1 MVLNAKR
8 EGEGKQMKLKGKIL
22 LLVIA
27 PVIVFSLLIYLVCSV
42 RIAVVV
48 KDVIQNDLYAMALA
62 VQENISQ
69 GGELDDNY
77 TLDEAGNLWNGDTL
91 NLTQNIEDFDYISE
105 SAGIDVTVF
114 YGDTR
119 KATTVK
125 GANGQR
131 EINTKA
137 GQKVIVV
144 VLTGGETYFAEN
156 VDVQ

>member
-1 MVLNAKR
+1 
-8 EGEGKQMKLKGKIL
+8 MKLKGKIL

-91 NLTQNIEDFDYISE
+91 NLTQNIEDFDYIS
-105 SAGIDVTVF
+105 V
-114 YGDTR
+114 
-119 KATTVK
+119 
-125 GANGQR
+125 
-131 EINTKA
+131 
-137 GQKVIVV
+137 
-144 VLTGGETYFAEN
+144 
-156 VDVQ
+156 